1 VPWYATPGTVS
12 QDHTW
17 EQLFLPLR
25 KNCWPS
31 AKNFSP
37 LTEMVGMARTVYA
50 KHAANAAP
58 KSEEIMMMLAILV
71 AD

>member
-1 VPWYATPGTVS
+1 
-12 QDHTW
+12 
-17 EQLFLPLR
+17 
-25 KNCWPS
+25 
-31 AKNFSP
+31 
-37 LTEMVGMARTVYA
+37 MVGMARTVYA